1 MLDLVAL
8 HQAKSSLTVWW
19 MVPVGWKILKNGIP
33 RFLPF
38 LHWRLLLLRHCWG
51 SSKNEGKSHFKQPL
65 HLMKPNLWLIQHTR
79 RFLTQEGSYLL
90 MWAWWNSEA
99 TYFSRQYLPAKTI
112 KWGIKEFVLVEAK
125 TGYALKSI
133 VYTEKPLSKK
143 CRVWSFRTSCA
154 WSSGGFWRQRAQGFH
169 ERLLLFSKPFLK
181 LKDKNI
187 CACGTVNSNRKGCH
201 RN

>member
-1 MLDLVAL
+1 
-8 HQAKSSLTVWW
+8 
-19 MVPVGWKILKNGIP
+19 MVPVGWKKILKNGIP

-99 TYFSRQYLPAKTI
+99 TYFFRQYLPAKTI

-133 VYTEKPLSKK
+133 VYTEKPLSKEMQGLVFQNK
-143 CRVWSFRTSCA
+143 LCLI
-154 WSSGGFWRQRAQGFH
+154 FWRILKTKGTRFSWTAFTLLQAFFKV
-169 ERLLLFSKPFLK
+169 ER
-181 LKDKNI
+181 
-187 CACGTVNSNRKGCH
+187 
-201 RN
+201 